1 MRRLM
6 ILNLHRHLRV
16 NATTVSTQ
24 PPPAHAWPDNNSLQ
38 FGEQQLHSELPTT
51 TPFGALHSCV
61 RPSQA
66 RPGSGHMRPT
76 RRAPLN
82 ANYFISVPIVVLLFF
97 GLCSCASSKAN
108 HRQQQ
113 QQNRQQR
120 EETWRGAREGGIV
133 EIVVLSLLLLIFHV
147 PNGDEDGVR
156 HNCGSD

>member
-1 MRRLM
+1 M

-24 PPPAHAWPDNNSLQ
+24 PPPAHAWPGNNSLQ

-113 QQNRQQR
+113 QNRQQR
-120 EETWRGAREGGIV
+120 EKRGRGRGEGG
-133 EIVVLSLLLLIFHV
+133 LANCRNCCSIFAFI
-147 PNGDEDGVR
+147 DFSCSQR
-156 HNCGSD
+156 RRRRSSS